1 VVDLQKNVE
10 ELRLLLSETVA
21 LEPEH
26 FESARQTSEHV
37 ANEVARWQV
46 YLNVLAQLGLSQ
58 WLGERM
64 PEKAIALDH
73 SLPIGVFGK
82 IKLDNFKLSAIA
94 TEQILDEVVS
104 FPQQEVASPE
114 LATHFYVLVEVL
126 EEQGEVTI
134 RGCLRHDCLSEYLTQ
149 NDLPFLHEDCYQ
161 LPLSLFETEPHHLL
175 FYCHYLEP
183 SSISLPT
190 AITESAIGLRP
201 RFAIAGTDNLSK
213 NLLKT
218 RTKLS
223 NWLSGIVGEYWQAI
237 EQLADPQVN
246 LALNTRNVGKAV
258 SNGRLINLGMQ
269 FGDRTVALIVNVMP
283 EAEAKLRVLA
293 QLYPTGGQKYLPAN
307 LKITLR
313 SKAGKILQE
322 VQARS
327 QDNYIQLKPFQG
339 KLGKR
344 FSLEISLLEMSLRKD
359 FEL

>member
-1 VVDLQKNVE
+1 VVDLGTNAE
-10 ELRLLLSETVA
+10 ELRLLLPETVA

-26 FESARQTSEHV
+26 FERARQISTRVE
-37 ANEVARWQV
+37 NEADQWQV
-46 YLNVLAQLGLSQ
+46 YLNVLAQLSLVR

-73 SLPIGVFGK
+73 NVPIGVFGK
-82 IKLDNFKLSAIA
+82 IKVDNFKLSAIA

-126 EEQGEVTI
+126 EEQEQVMI
-134 RGCLRHDCLSEYLTQ
+134 RGCLRYDCLREYLNQ
-149 NDLPFLHEDCYQ
+149 NDLPFLHQDCYQ
-161 LPLSLFETEPHHLL
+161 LPLSLFETEPHHLV

-183 SSISLPT
+183 SSITLPT
-190 AITESAIGLRP
+190 TTTKSAIAP
-201 RFAIAGTDNLSK
+201 AANLSK
-213 NLLKT
+213 NLSKT

-223 NWLSGIVGEYWQAI
+223 NWLSGIVEEYWQAI

-258 SNGRLINLGMQ
+258 SNGKLINLGMQ
-269 FGDRTVALIVNVMP
+269 FGNQTVALIVNVMP